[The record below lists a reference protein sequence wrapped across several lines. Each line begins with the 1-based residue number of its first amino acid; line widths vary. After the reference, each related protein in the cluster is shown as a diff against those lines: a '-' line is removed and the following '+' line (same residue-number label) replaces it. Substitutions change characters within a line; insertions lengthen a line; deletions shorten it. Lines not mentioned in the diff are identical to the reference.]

1 MSSAA
6 GGAGAAPF
14 IGPVLPP
21 VMRWRPETTLEPQFA
36 AAYENGGEGAARMVP
51 TSEDLLLMK
60 IDKER
65 AKVREVPLD
74 FEYLFGTI
82 RNIVKAIE
90 KDEDVRSQTVF
101 VNASL
106 LAIEM
111 NYFLFVHNP
120 PNKTTIRDLLRKLY
134 AMIQGYTTKSGFS
147 SIISAATA
155 ILRRHENPLLNEF
168 LDREDEKL
176 KEGAAAGGAGAGGG
190 RRKRKYSRK
199 HRKGRKGGSRNKRRA
214 TQ

>member
-6 GGAGAAPF
+6 GGAGAVRF

-21 VMRWRPETTLEPQFA
+21 VMRWRPETTLEPRFA
-36 AAYENGGEGAARMVP
+36 AAYENGSEGAAHPVP
-51 TSEDLLLMK
+51 TQEDLLLMK
-60 IDKER
+60 IDEGR
-65 AKVREVPLD
+65 AKVREAPPD

-82 RNIVKAIE
+82 RDIVTAIE
-90 KDEDVRSQTVF
+90 VDEGVRSHTVF

-111 NYFLFVHNP
+111 NYFLSVHDP
-120 PNKTTIRDLLRKLY
+120 TNKKEIRDLLRKLY
-134 AMIQGYTTKSGFS
+134 AMIQGYTTKSGFI
-147 SIISAATA
+147 SIISTATA
-155 ILRRHENPLLNEF
+155 ILRRHENPLLNQF

-176 KEGAAAGGAGAGGG
+176 KEGAAGGAGAGGG
-190 RRKRKYSRK
+190 RRKRKYTRK
-199 HRKGRKGGSRNKRRA
+199 YRKGRKGGSRNKRRA